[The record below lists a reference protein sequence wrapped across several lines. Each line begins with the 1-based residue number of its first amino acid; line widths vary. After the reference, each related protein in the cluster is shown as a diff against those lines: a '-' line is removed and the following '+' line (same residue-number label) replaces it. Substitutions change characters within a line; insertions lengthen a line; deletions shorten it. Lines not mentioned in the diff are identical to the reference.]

1 MVRKIL
7 ITISNLS
14 VSAELNSS
22 ISADKIWEA
31 LPLSGSVNVWG
42 DEIYFEIP
50 VSLKEVSD
58 AQQEVEIG
66 TLAYWPPGSAL
77 CVFFGKTPVSTNDKP
92 KAYSPVNVLGLVDGD
107 SRVFKI
113 VEAGDQIVIDKRD
126 MIHVN

>member
-22 ISADKIWEA
+22 VSADKIWEA

-58 AQQEVEIG
+58 AQQEVEVG

-77 CVFFGKTPVSTNDKP
+77 CVFFGKTPVSTSDKP
-92 KAYSPVNVLGLVDGD
+92 KAYSPVNILGLVDGD
-107 SRVFKI
+107 SKVFKI
-113 VEAGDQIVIDKRD
+113 VEAGDQIVIDKET
-126 MIHVN
+126 

>member
-1 MVRKIL
+1 MMRKIL

-22 ISADKIWEA
+22 VSADKIWEA

-58 AQQEVEIG
+58 AQQEVEVG

-77 CVFFGKTPVSTNDKP
+77 CVFFGKTPVSTSDKP
-92 KAYSPVNVLGLVDGD
+92 KAYSPVNILGLVDGD
-107 SRVFKI
+107 SKVFKI
-113 VEAGDQIVIDKRD
+113 VEAGDQIVIDKET
-126 MIHVN
+126 

>member
-1 MVRKIL
+1 MRKIL

-58 AQQEVEIG
+58 AQQEVEVG

-77 CVFFGKTPVSTNDKP
+77 CVFFGKTPVSTSDKP
-92 KAYSPVNVLGLVDGD
+92 KAYSPVNILGLVDGD
-107 SRVFKI
+107 STVFKI
-113 VEAGDQIVIDKRD
+113 VEAGDQIVIDKET
-126 MIHVN
+126 

>member
-1 MVRKIL
+1 MRKIL

-14 VSAELNSS
+14 VSAELNNSV
-22 ISADKIWEA
+22 SADKIWEA
-31 LPLSGSVNVWG
+31 LPLSGSAYVWG

-113 VEAGDQIVIDKRD
+113 VEAGDQIVIEKRD

>member
-1 MVRKIL
+1 MRKIL

-14 VSAELNSS
+14 VSAELNNSV
-22 ISADKIWEA
+22 SADKIWEA

-77 CVFFGKTPVSTNDKP
+77 CVFFGKTPVSTSDKP
-92 KAYSPVNVLGLVDGD
+92 KAYSPVNILGLVDGD
-107 SRVFKI
+107 SKVFKI
-113 VEAGDQIVIDKRD
+113 VEAGDQIVIDKET
-126 MIHVN
+126 

>member
-14 VSAELNSS
+14 VSAELNNSV
-22 ISADKIWEA
+22 SAHKIWEA
-31 LPLSGSVNVWG
+31 LPLSGSANVWG

-77 CVFFGKTPVSTNDKP
+77 CVFFGKTPVSTSDKP
-92 KAYSPVNVLGLVDGD
+92 KAYSPVNILGSVGGD
-107 SRVFKI
+107 SKVFKI
-113 VEAGDQIVIDKRD
+113 VKAGDQIVIDKET
-126 MIHVN
+126 

>member
-14 VSAELNSS
+14 VSAELNNSV
-22 ISADKIWEA
+22 SADKIWEA
-31 LPLSGSVNVWG
+31 LPLSGSANVWG

-77 CVFFGKTPVSTNDKP
+77 CVFFGKTPVSTSDKP
-92 KAYSPVNVLGLVDGD
+92 KAYSPVNILGSVGGD
-107 SRVFKI
+107 SKVFKI
-113 VEAGDQIVIDKRD
+113 VKAGDQIVIDKET
-126 MIHVN
+126 

>member
-1 MVRKIL
+1 MRKIL

-14 VSAELNSS
+14 VSAELNNSV
-22 ISADKIWEA
+22 SADKIWEA
-31 LPLSGSVNVWG
+31 LPLSGSANVWG

-58 AQQEVEIG
+58 ARQEVEIG
-66 TLAYWPPGSAL
+66 TLAYLPPGSAL
-77 CVFFGKTPVSTNDKP
+77 CVFFGKTSVSTNDKP

-113 VEAGDQIVIDKRD
+113 VEAGDQIVIDKET
-126 MIHVN
+126 

>member
-1 MVRKIL
+1 MRKIL

-22 ISADKIWEA
+22 VSAYKIWEA
-31 LPLSGSVNVWG
+31 LTLSGSVNVWG

-58 AQQEVEIG
+58 AQQEVEVG

-77 CVFFGKTPVSTNDKP
+77 CVFFGKTPVSTSDKP
-92 KAYSPVNVLGLVDGD
+92 KAYSPVNILGLVDGD
-107 SRVFKI
+107 SKVFKI
-113 VEAGDQIVIDKRD
+113 VEAGDQIVIDKET
-126 MIHVN
+126 

>member
-1 MVRKIL
+1 MRKIL

-14 VSAELNSS
+14 VSAELNNSV
-22 ISADKIWEA
+22 SADKIWEA
-31 LPLSGSVNVWG
+31 LPLSGSANVWG

-77 CVFFGKTPVSTNDKP
+77 CVFFGKTPVSTSDKP
-92 KAYSPVNVLGLVDGD
+92 KAYSPMNILGLVDGD
-107 SRVFKI
+107 SKVFKI
-113 VEAGDQIVIDKRD
+113 VEAGDQIVIDKET
-126 MIHVN
+126 

>member
-1 MVRKIL
+1 MRKIL

-58 AQQEVEIG
+58 AQQEVEVG

-77 CVFFGKTPVSTNDKP
+77 CVFFGKTPVSTSDKP
-92 KAYSPVNVLGLVDGD
+92 KAYSPVNILGSVGGD
-107 SRVFKI
+107 SKVFKI
-113 VEAGDQIVIDKRD
+113 VKAGDQIVIDKET
-126 MIHVN
+126 

>member
-14 VSAELNSS
+14 VSAELNNSV
-22 ISADKIWEA
+22 SADKIWEA
-31 LPLSGSVNVWG
+31 LPLSGSANVWG

-77 CVFFGKTPVSTNDKP
+77 CVFFGKTPVSTSDKP
-92 KAYSPVNVLGLVDGD
+92 KAYSPVNVLGSVDGD
-107 SRVFKI
+107 SKVFKI
-113 VEAGDQIVIDKRD
+113 VKAGDQIVIDKET
-126 MIHVN
+126 

>member
-14 VSAELNSS
+14 VSAELNRS

-58 AQQEVEIG
+58 AQQEVEVG

-77 CVFFGKTPVSTNDKP
+77 CVFFGKTPVSTSDKP
-92 KAYSPVNVLGLVDGD
+92 KAYSPVNILGLVDGD
-107 SRVFKI
+107 SKVFKI
-113 VEAGDQIVIDKRD
+113 VEAGDQIVIDKET
-126 MIHVN
+126 

>member
-1 MVRKIL
+1 MMRKIL

-22 ISADKIWEA
+22 VSADKIWEA

-58 AQQEVEIG
+58 AQQEVEVG

-77 CVFFGKTPVSTNDKP
+77 CFFLARRLLVLVINLKP
-92 KAYSPVNVLGLVDGD
+92 IVL
-107 SRVFKI
+107 
-113 VEAGDQIVIDKRD
+113 
-126 MIHVN
+126 

>member
-58 AQQEVEIG
+58 AQQEVEVG

-77 CVFFGKTPVSTNDKP
+77 CVFFGKTPVSTSDKP
-92 KAYSPVNVLGLVDGD
+92 KAYSPVNILGLVDGD
-107 SRVFKI
+107 SKVFKI
-113 VEAGDQIVIDKRD
+113 VEAGDQIVIDKET
-126 MIHVN
+126 

>member
-1 MVRKIL
+1 MRKIL

-58 AQQEVEIG
+58 AQQEVEVG

-77 CVFFGKTPVSTNDKP
+77 CVFFGKTPVSTSDKP
-92 KAYSPVNVLGLVDGD
+92 KAYSPVNILGLVDGD
-107 SRVFKI
+107 SKVFKI
-113 VEAGDQIVIDKRD
+113 VEAGDQIVIDKET
-126 MIHVN
+126 

>member
-1 MVRKIL
+1 MRKIL

-14 VSAELNSS
+14 VSAELNNSV
-22 ISADKIWEA
+22 SADKIWEA
-31 LPLSGSVNVWG
+31 LPLSGSANVWG

-77 CVFFGKTPVSTNDKP
+77 CVFFGKTPVSTSDKP

-113 VEAGDQIVIDKRD
+113 VEAGDQIVIDKET
-126 MIHVN
+126 